1 MNSTPHAMKL
11 EEVAKPQE
19 VETVEEV
26 EVDLSEADETPVIE
40 EVYEDVMD
48 NVDELMDFEDAD
60 L

>member
-19 VETVEEV
+19 AEEV
-26 EVDLSEADETPVIE
+26 EVELSEVEETPAVEEEYIDAMDDIE
-40 EVYEDVMD
+40 E
-48 NVDELMDFEDAD
+48 LMNFEDMD